1 MTNEAKTH
9 ENLAKEG
16 NDGIFGQSGFH
27 QTFAVVR
34 IILIWLLLDANAAN
48 IVAECADILLML
60 SIGQNCGKIQCS
72 GQTNKYY
79 S

>member
-27 QTFAVVR
+27 HIAIAFIR
-34 IILIWLLLDANAAN
+34 IILIWLLLDANAA
-48 IVAECADILLML
+48 ILML